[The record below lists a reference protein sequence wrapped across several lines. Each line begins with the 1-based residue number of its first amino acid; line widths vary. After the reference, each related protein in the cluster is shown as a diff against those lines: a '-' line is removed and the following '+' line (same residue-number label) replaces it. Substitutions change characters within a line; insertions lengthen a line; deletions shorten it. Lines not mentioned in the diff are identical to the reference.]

1 MPGGVALSLAE
12 MGHVRTRPE
21 VDRGHLTS
29 SPVLFR
35 PMVMPV
41 TAEVGMAS
49 AEHDYQHFMQWLHQP
64 DVGASED
71 VRRFARLV
79 LDDFER
85 VSATSRNRSQRSV
98 HLVELARQRLTATD
112 PGQPQLD
119 VIARGA
125 GWNWQKLCH
134 LSFGPF
140 RGFRNA
146 EAFDLARRIVLFYGP
161 NGSGKTSLCEALE
174 FALLGAVDEGAQKRI
189 DAAQY
194 LRNIHEGRFA
204 PPQLMALDPNDRQV
218 VVQADADAYRFCF
231 IEKNRIDSFSRIAAK
246 PAGQKTELIAALFGM
261 DDFNEFVGQFNESV
275 DAQLTLH
282 PVQGLELARRR
293 QVIAHDAELLAGEQ
307 ASIAA
312 FDQAERQYAEAFQ
325 AGMTYAQLQQAV
337 GSADAPGR
345 LQAVIEILNQ
355 PAPALY
361 GIRQQDLLRAF
372 HAADEMHDLVE
383 QLAGQLALQQDGAA
397 YQGLYTAVLE
407 VQALSPD
414 HCPACETAIFGVEH
428 VHADPFIKAA
438 QGLEQL
444 RELTQ
449 LKQRHQAALDQ
460 RRIASDALRAYFA
473 NFAQRVGAKVDSEHE
488 VLRYLANPGVQ
499 PDTAWW
505 KVGYKPV
512 AGGISLSQQ
521 AVNYARQLEEADTAT
536 QQNLEQRA
544 QLIAERDRLS
554 DARIALAEHAARRQ
568 QASAAITAARERV
581 NAFEAQNAGL
591 IAAAEEENVRIAA
604 EVRIQAA
611 YNGLLRLLRHY
622 RSGLPRTLMA
632 GLNNLAMDLY
642 NEFNVRD
649 AEEDKLA
656 ALHLPVTGDGRI
668 ELSFRGSPATRVDAL
683 QVLSEGHVRCLG
695 LAILLAKATNI
706 QAPTVIFDDAINAID
721 HEHRQGIREALFQS
735 ERFANTQIIVT
746 CHSNEFIKDIQ
757 NHVDRDQWVSYTF
770 RHHTGDHH
778 PRVLR
783 DLPPQAYL
791 LNARAAV
798 DRGDHRGA
806 LQPCRQALE
815 MLANKVW
822 RWLGQCDLGV
832 ISVKLAGVGDQPSLR
847 NLCEGLRARL
857 NGAHTFEH
865 GDKQPLL
872 NALEQ
877 ILGIPAQTL
886 IWQYLNK
893 GTHEEQDREDFDEGV
908 VEQLVTLMEALNAL
922 RLRRR

>member
-1 MPGGVALSLAE
+1 
-12 MGHVRTRPE
+12 
-21 VDRGHLTS
+21 
-29 SPVLFR
+29 
-35 PMVMPV
+35 
-41 TAEVGMAS
+41 MAS
-49 AEHDYQHFMQWLHQP
+49 AEHDYKHFMQWLHRP
-64 DVGASED
+64 GADVSED

-79 LDDFER
+79 LDDFEG
-85 VSATSRNRSQRSV
+85 VSATSRNRSRRSV
-98 HLVELARQRLTATD
+98 HLVELARQRLTTTD
-112 PGQPQLD
+112 PGRPQLD
-119 VIARGA
+119 AIAGGRG
-125 GWNWQKLCH
+125 WSWQKLCH
-134 LSFGPF
+134 LSLGPF

-146 EAFDLARRIVLFYGP
+146 EEFDLARRIVLFYGP

-194 LRNIHEGRFA
+194 LRNIHEGWFA
-204 PPQLMALDPNDRQV
+204 PPQLAALDAQGRQV

-275 DAQLTLH
+275 DAQLSIH
-282 PVQGLELARRR
+282 AVQGLELARRR
-293 QVIAHDAELLAGEQ
+293 QTIAHDTELIAGEP

-325 AGMTYAQLQQAV
+325 AGLTYAQLHQAV

-345 LQAVIEILNQ
+345 LQALIEILNQ

-361 GIRQQDLLRAF
+361 GIRQQDLLGVFR
-372 HAADEMHDLVE
+372 AADEAHDLVE
-383 QLAGQLALQQDGAA
+383 QLAGELVLQQDGAA

-407 VQALSPD
+407 LQALSPD
-414 HCPACETAIFGVEH
+414 HCPACETAIVGAEH
-428 VHADPFIKAA
+428 VHADPFFKAA

-449 LKQRHQAALDQ
+449 LKQRHQAAVDQ
-460 RRIASDALRAYFA
+460 RRVASDALRAYFA
-473 NFAQRVGAKVDSEHE
+473 NFAQRVGARVDSEHE
-488 VLRYLANPGVQ
+488 ILRYLESPGVQ

-505 KVGYKPV
+505 KAGYNPV
-512 AGGISLSQQ
+512 AGGMSLSQQ
-521 AVNYARQLEEADTAT
+521 AVNYARQLEEADAAT

-554 DARIALAEHAARRQ
+554 EARIALVEHATRRQ
-568 QASAAITAARERV
+568 QASAAIAAARQRIDL
-581 NAFEAQNAGL
+581 FEAQNARL
-591 IAAAEEENVRIAA
+591 IAAAAEEEVRIAA
-604 EVRIQAA
+604 EARIQAA
-611 YNGLLRLLRHY
+611 YNGFLGLLRQY
-622 RSGLPRTLMA
+622 RSELPRTLIA
-632 GLNNLAMDLY
+632 GLNNLAMELY

-649 AEEDKLA
+649 ANEDKLS

-668 ELSFRGSPATRVDAL
+668 ELSFRGSPETRVDAL

-757 NHVDRDQWVSYTF
+757 NHVDRAQWVSYTF
-770 RHHTGDHH
+770 RHHAGDHH

-783 DLPPQAYL
+783 DVPPQAYL

-798 DRGDHRGA
+798 ARGDHRGA

-815 MLANKVW
+815 LLVNKVW
-822 RWLGQCDLGV
+822 RWLGECDLGV
-832 ISVKLAGVGDQPSLR
+832 ISVKLAGVGDQPALR

-857 NGAHTFEH
+857 NSARTFEH
-865 GDKQPLL
+865 AEKQPVLD
-872 NALEQ
+872 AMEQ
-877 ILGIPAQTL
+877 ILGIPEQTL

-908 VEQLVTLMEALNAL
+908 VEQLVTLMEGMNAL
-922 RLRRR
+922 RLRNR